1 MLLATPV
8 VFAQHGEIF
17 AGDTCAYFY
26 ATGPLTYVSPGI
38 PLDVSYFYWALDSAC
53 RAKTRWEIADSLD
66 KVTSLD
72 SLRLFYKYLARAID
86 YDALLYLR
94 MRHEYSTAGLF
105 PEVRPT
111 YKTNI
116 ATALGFVGQRYHAL
130 TEEDT
135 SLAALISHGV
145 IGIYKVRV
153 RDVTLTKVTGQQTWL
168 GTPADTTYR
177 YHARCTILERLFGQG
192 VIRNCCQTNYTED
205 DCIAMNWAA
214 DAPNEIWEYDSLR
227 TDELLL
233 PDRVYYVFLNYWP
246 SDNFTTKTSRY
257 SICPIQLDDHIMA
270 FPLENGVVIDT
281 GNHFGM
287 GNVVAEVEFHSRME
301 AMIHVIIKE

>member
-1 MLLATPV
+1 MKRLCVFLMLLATPV

-227 TDELLL
+227 TDELYKL
-233 PDRVYYVFLNYWP
+233 
-246 SDNFTTKTSRY
+246 
-257 SICPIQLDDHIMA
+257 
-270 FPLENGVVIDT
+270 G
-281 GNHFGM
+281 
-287 GNVVAEVEFHSRME
+287 
-301 AMIHVIIKE
+301 